1 MSGKEQGT
9 TGIDEDF
16 AARGFDNIGAW
27 ILGRNMFAPVRGPWP
42 DQSWRGWWGENPPY
56 HCPVFVLTNHARPS
70 LQMEGGTVF
79 HFINDGIEAALAR
92 AREAADGRDVRLGG
106 GSATVRQYLNARLV
120 DEMHIAISPI
130 LLGSGEALFA
140 GMDLPLLGY
149 EVTEYVPSQK
159 STHIV
164 VSRRA

>member
-27 ILGRNMFAPVRGPWP
+27 ILGRNMFGPVRGPWP
-42 DQSWRGWWGENPPY
+42 DQSWRGRWGENPPY

-79 HFINDGIEAALAR
+79 HFITDGIEAALAR

>member
-1 MSGKEQGT
+1 
-9 TGIDEDF
+9 
-16 AARGFDNIGAW
+16 
-27 ILGRNMFAPVRGPWP
+27 MFGPVRGPWP

-56 HCPVFVLTNHARPS
+56 HRPVFVLTNHARPS

-79 HFINDGIEAALAR
+79 HFITDGIEAALAR
-92 AREAADGRDVRLGG
+92 AREAADGRDDRLGG

>member
-1 MSGKEQGT
+1 
-9 TGIDEDF
+9 
-16 AARGFDNIGAW
+16 
-27 ILGRNMFAPVRGPWP
+27 
-42 DQSWRGWWGENPPY
+42 
-56 HCPVFVLTNHARPS
+56 
-70 LQMEGGTVF
+70 
-79 HFINDGIEAALAR
+79 
-92 AREAADGRDVRLGG
+92 
-106 GSATVRQYLNARLV
+106 
-120 DEMHIAISPI
+120 MHIAISPI